1 MGRSSKREDWREREA
16 LFRYG
21 LVREAASERLSP
33 RERGQL
39 VRALAGRPVEHPSG
53 ELRAPA
59 RTTLD
64 DWIRAYRRG
73 GFEALKPAP
82 RCPGPRTPPPLLEQA
97 AALRRELPGRTGAQ
111 IAEILRRLHGEAAP
125 SARTIERSLRA
136 QGLSRARLEGR
147 ERAYGRF
154 EADAPNELWVA
165 DVLHGP
171 LLKGRRAY
179 LFCVLDDHSRFV
191 VGARFQWAETTLALE
206 GVLRTAF
213 CALGLPDSLYVDNG
227 SPFASKQLQRICA
240 VLAIRLVH
248 SAPGRP
254 QGRGKL
260 ERLFRTVRDH
270 FLVELARRE
279 LASLDELNNLFRAW
293 LRQAYHLRVHGETK
307 QTPLE
312 RYTASAPRRAD
323 AGAEPE
329 LLREAFLWQEQR
341 TVAKTATVSLQGN
354 RYEVDAA
361 LVGCRVELYFDPF
374 ELERIEVRYQG
385 RPFGLAVPHTIGR
398 HAHPAATREPA
409 EAEPPPKTGID
420 YLRLLANEHERSLRR
435 QITYRDLAPA
445 GPDSQT
451 KEETP

>member
-1 MGRSSKREDWREREA
+1 MGDPGKREDWREREA
-16 LFRYG
+16 LWRYG
-21 LVREAASERLSP
+21 LVREAASERLTP

-39 VRALAGRPVEHPSG
+39 VRALAGRPVEHPCG

-73 GFEALKPAP
+73 GFEALKPAE
-82 RCPGPRTPPPLLEQA
+82 RCPGPRTPAPLLEQA

-111 IAEILRRLHGEAAP
+111 IAEILRHLHGEVAP
-125 SARTIERSLRA
+125 SARTVERHLRRN
-136 QGLSRARLEGR
+136 GLSRARLAGR

-154 EADAPNELWVA
+154 EASAPNELWVA

-171 LLKGRRAY
+171 LVNGRRAY

-191 VGARFQWAETTLALE
+191 VAARFQSAETTLALE

-213 CALGLPDSLYVDNG
+213 LALGLPDALYVDNG
-227 SPFASKQLQRICA
+227 SPFASRQLQRICA
-240 VLAIRLVH
+240 VLGIRLVH

-270 FLVELARRE
+270 FLVELAGRE
-279 LASLDELNNLFRAW
+279 PCSLEELNSLLRAW
-293 LRQAYHLRVHGETK
+293 LQQAYHARVHGETK

-323 AGAEPE
+323 AGDQPE
-329 LLREAFLWQEQR
+329 LLRQAFLWSEQR
-341 TVAKTATVSLQGN
+341 SVSKTATVSLQGN
-354 RYEVDAA
+354 RYEVDDA
-361 LVGCRVELYFDPF
+361 LVGCRVELCYDPF
-374 ELERIEVRYQG
+374 DLERIEVRYQG
-385 RPFGLAVPHTIGR
+385 RPFGLAVAHTIGR
-398 HAHPAATREPA
+398 HAHPQAAREPA
-409 EAEPPPKTGID
+409 EPQPPPKTAID
-420 YLRLLANEHERSLRR
+420 YLRLLEHEHEAALRR
-435 QITYRDLAPA
+435 RIAYRDLDP
-445 GPDSQT
+445 PT
-451 KEETP
+451 PKETP

>member
-16 LFRYG
+16 LWRYG
-21 LVREAASERLSP
+21 LIREAASERLTA
-33 RERGQL
+33 RERGAL
-39 VRALAGRPVEHPSG
+39 VRALACRPVEHPCG
-53 ELRAPA
+53 ELRCPG
-59 RTTLD
+59 RSTLD

-73 GFEALKPAP
+73 GFAALKPAE
-82 RCPGPRTPPPLLEQA
+82 RYPGPRTPAPLLEQA
-97 AALRRELPGRTGAQ
+97 AALRRGLPARTGAQ
-111 IAEILRRLHGEAAP
+111 IAAILCHLQGDRAP
-125 SARTIERSLRA
+125 SARTVERYLRLK
-136 QGLSRARLEGR
+136 GLSRARLAGR

-154 EADAPNELWVA
+154 EASAPNELWVA

-171 LLKGRRAY
+171 LVRGRRAY

-191 VGARFQWAETTLALE
+191 VAARFQWAETTLALE

-213 CALGLPDSLYVDNG
+213 LALGLPDSLYADNG

-260 ERLFRTVRDH
+260 ERLFRSVRDH
-270 FLVELARRE
+270 FLVELEGRE
-279 LASLDELNNLFRAW
+279 LGSLDELNRLFRAW
-293 LRQAYHLRVHGETK
+293 LQQAYHARPHGETGEP
-307 QTPLE
+307 PLA

-323 AGAEPE
+323 AGDDPE
-329 LLREAFLWQEQR
+329 LLRQAFLWQEQR
-341 TVAKTATVSLQGN
+341 TVTKTATVSLQGN

-361 LVGCRVELYFDPF
+361 LVGCRVELCYDPF

-420 YLRLLANEHERSLRR
+420 YLRLLEHEHEAALRR
-435 QITYRDLAPA
+435 RISYRKLDP
-445 GPDSQT
+445 PP
-451 KEETP
+451 KETP

>member
-254 QGRGKL
+254 PGRGKL

-279 LASLDELNNLFRAW
+279 LASLDELNRLFRAW

-374 ELERIEVRYQG
+374 ELERIEVR
-385 RPFGLAVPHTIGR
+385 
-398 HAHPAATREPA
+398 
-409 EAEPPPKTGID
+409 
-420 YLRLLANEHERSLRR
+420 
-435 QITYRDLAPA
+435 
-445 GPDSQT
+445 
-451 KEETP
+451 

>member
-1 MGRSSKREDWREREA
+1 
-16 LFRYG
+16 LT
-21 LVREAASERLSP
+21 P
-33 RERGQL
+33 RERGAL

-59 RTTLD
+59 RTSLD

-73 GFEALKPAP
+73 GFAALKPAE
-82 RCPGPRTPPPLLEQA
+82 RCPGPRTPVPLLRQA
-97 AALRRELPGRTGAQ
+97 AALRRERPARRGAQ
-111 IAEILRRLHGEAAP
+111 IAEILRRVHGEAAP
-125 SARTIERSLRA
+125 SARTVERYLRA
-136 QGLSRARLEGR
+136 QGLSRARLAGR

-154 EADAPNELWVA
+154 EASAPNELWVA

-171 LLKGRRAY
+171 LVRGRRAY

-213 CALGLPDSLYVDNG
+213 LALGLPDALSVDNG

-240 VLAIRLVH
+240 LLAIRLVH

-260 ERLFRTVRDH
+260 ERLFRSVRDH
-270 FLVELARRE
+270 FLIELEGRE
-279 LASLDELNNLFRAW
+279 LASLDELNRLFAAW
-293 LRQAYHLRVHGETK
+293 LRQAYHARPHSETR

-323 AGAEPE
+323 AGDDPE

-361 LVGCRVELYFDPF
+361 LVGCRVELLYDPF
-374 ELERIEVRYQG
+374 DLERIEVRYQG
-385 RPFGLAVPHTIGR
+385 RPFGLAVAHTIGR
-398 HAHPAATREPA
+398 TPTR
-409 EAEPPPKTGID
+409 PPGASRPSRRRRRPGSTTCACSS
-420 YLRLLANEHERSLRR
+420 REHERQLRR
-435 QITYRDLAPA
+435 QINYRDLAP
-445 GPDSQT
+445 GQPDPQS

>member
-1 MGRSSKREDWREREA
+1 MGDGGKRRDWR
-16 LFRYG
+16 
-21 LVREAASERLSP
+21 ERLSP

-179 LFCVLDDHSRFV
+179 LFC
-191 VGARFQWAETTLALE
+191 
-206 GVLRTAF
+206 
-213 CALGLPDSLYVDNG
+213 
-227 SPFASKQLQRICA
+227 A

-254 QGRGKL
+254 PGRGKL
-260 ERLFRTVRDH
+260 ERLFRSVRDH

-279 LASLDELNNLFRAW
+279 LASLDELNRLFRAW

-374 ELERIEVRYQG
+374 ELERIEVRY
-385 RPFGLAVPHTIGR
+385 
-398 HAHPAATREPA
+398 
-409 EAEPPPKTGID
+409 
-420 YLRLLANEHERSLRR
+420 
-435 QITYRDLAPA
+435 
-445 GPDSQT
+445 
-451 KEETP
+451 

>member
-191 VGARFQWAETTLALE
+191 VGARFQWAETTLA
-206 GVLRTAF
+206 
-213 CALGLPDSLYVDNG
+213 
-227 SPFASKQLQRICA
+227 SKQLQRICA

-254 QGRGKL
+254 PGRGKL

-279 LASLDELNNLFRAW
+279 LASPDELNRLFRAW
-293 LRQAYHLRVHGETK
+293 LRQAYHLREHGETK

-420 YLRLLANEHERSLRR
+420 YLRLLEHEHEAALRR
-435 QITYRDLAPA
+435 RISYRKLDP
-445 GPDSQT
+445 PP
-451 KEETP
+451 KETP

>member
-136 QGLSRARLEGR
+136 QGLSRARLAGR

-154 EADAPNELWVA
+154 EASAPNELWVA

-171 LLKGRRAY
+171 LVNGRRAY

-191 VGARFQWAETTLALE
+191 VAARFHWAETTLALE

-213 CALGLPDSLYVDNG
+213 LALGLPDVLYVDNG
-227 SPFASKQLQRICA
+227 SPFASRQLQRICA
-240 VLAIRLVH
+240 VLGIRLVH

-260 ERLFRTVRDH
+260 ERLFRSVRDH
-270 FLVELARRE
+270 FLVELAGRE
-279 LASLDELNNLFRAW
+279 LASLDELNSLFRAW
-293 LRQAYHLRVHGETK
+293 LQQAYHARVHDETK
-307 QTPLE
+307 QTPLA

-323 AGAEPE
+323 AGDQPE
-329 LLREAFLWQEQR
+329 LLRQAFLWSEQR
-341 TVAKTATVSLQGN
+341 TVSKTATVSLHGN
-354 RYEVDAA
+354 RYEVDDA
-361 LVGCRVELYFDPF
+361 LVGCRVELCYDPF
-374 ELERIEVRYQG
+374 DLERIEVRYQG

-398 HAHPAATREPA
+398 PAHPAARREPP
-409 EAEPPPKTGID
+409 EPQPPPTTGI
-420 YLRLLANEHERSLRR
+420 
-435 QITYRDLAPA
+435 
-445 GPDSQT
+445 
-451 KEETP
+451 

>member
-125 SARTIERSLRA
+125 SARTIE
-136 QGLSRARLEGR
+136 
-147 ERAYGRF
+147 
-154 EADAPNELWVA
+154 LWVA

-179 LFCVLDDHSRFV
+179 LFCVLVDHSRFV

-213 CALGLPDSLYVDNG
+213 CALGLPDALSVDNG

-254 QGRGKL
+254 PGRGKL

-398 HAHPAATREPA
+398 HAHPAADREPA
-409 EAEPPPKTGID
+409 EPQPPPPKTGID
-420 YLRLLANEHERSLRR
+420 YLRLLEQAHERQLRR
-435 QITYRDLAPA
+435 R
-445 GPDSQT
+445 
-451 KEETP
+451 

>member
-21 LVREAASERLSP
+21 LVREDASERLSP

-73 GFEALKPAP
+73 GFAALKPAE
-82 RCPGPRTPPPLLEQA
+82 RCPGPRTPVPLLRQA
-97 AALRRELPGRTGAQ
+97 AALRRERPARRGAQ
-111 IAEILRRLHGEAAP
+111 IAEILRRVHGEAAP
-125 SARTIERSLRA
+125 SARTVERYLRA
-136 QGLSRARLEGR
+136 QGLSRARLAGR

-154 EADAPNELWVA
+154 EASAPNELWVA

-171 LLKGRRAY
+171 LVRGRRAY

-191 VGARFQWAETTLALE
+191 VAARFQWAETTLALE

-213 CALGLPDSLYVDNG
+213 LALGLPDSLYADNG

-260 ERLFRTVRDH
+260 ERLFRSVRDH

-398 HAHPAATREPA
+398 HAHP
-409 EAEPPPKTGID
+409 
-420 YLRLLANEHERSLRR
+420 
-435 QITYRDLAPA
+435 
-445 GPDSQT
+445 
-451 KEETP
+451 